1 MEKQSI
7 EQFLFTN
14 SVNLDLDPILLLM
27 NMAVAMLI
35 SLAISFHFLK
45 LGSVFSNKTQLARL
59 FPFITLTT
67 VLVISVVK
75 SSLALSLGLVG
86 ALSIVRFRTPIKEP
100 EELVYLFLCIGSGL
114 GFGAG
119 LIIETTIAVIF
130 ILSVTGLAKFM
141 DWQRQTSG
149 MIFHVELPH
158 EGNEGFPIQEIS
170 AVITS
175 HVGSFRLKKM
185 ESDGSDAESSATFL
199 LNLESPEQLAA
210 LSKDLHAKYPRITTS
225 FFDQNEL
232 LIP

>member
-100 EELVYLFLCIGSGL
+100 EELVYLFLRNTQGMP
-114 GFGAG
+114 FGIRVNIEEGEETVVFGNFIAG
-119 LIIETTIAVIF
+119 N
-130 ILSVTGLAKFM
+130 LAIDDPCKNA
-141 DWQRQTSG
+141 SHCG
-149 MIFHVELPH
+149 
-158 EGNEGFPIQEIS
+158 GNW
-170 AVITS
+170 
-175 HVGSFRLKKM
+175 
-185 ESDGSDAESSATFL
+185 D
-199 LNLESPEQLAA
+199 
-210 LSKDLHAKYPRITTS
+210 
-225 FFDQNEL
+225 
-232 LIP
+232 